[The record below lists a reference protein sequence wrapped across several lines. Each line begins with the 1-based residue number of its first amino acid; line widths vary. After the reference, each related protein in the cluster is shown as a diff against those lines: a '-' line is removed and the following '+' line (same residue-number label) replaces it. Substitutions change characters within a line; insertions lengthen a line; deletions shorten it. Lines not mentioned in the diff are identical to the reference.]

1 MKLKK
6 FLETASTVSMRS
18 LPHEQIVYGAKNN
31 KVTNSDIIIQVFC
44 NNNDNNLNN
53 ILMQNITIPCG
64 SFNEYLD
71 KFLSEDLLNMEV
83 INIDTDYTH
92 RKHEKGKI
100 MVGVYDKIHS
110 KNKKED

>member
-6 FLETASTVSMRS
+6 FLETASTKSMRP
-18 LPHEQIVYGAKNN
+18 LPHELTTYGVKNN
-31 KVTNSDIIIQVFC
+31 KVTNADIIIQVFC
-44 NNNDNNLNN
+44 NNSNLNN
-53 ILMQNITIPCG
+53 VLMQNIIISCG
-64 SFNEYLD
+64 SFNKYLD

-110 KNKKED
+110 EKEKED